1 MPKLDVFVE
10 ISAVGIGP
18 LAARILAFPKPPTTE
33 PQKAP
38 FGAASTPKARKAGH
52 LKLTRRCLLGRRE
65 KSLLEA
71 PELFFRP
78 PLGLRV

>member
-65 KSLLEA
+65 KKAYSK
-71 PELFFRP
+71 P
-78 PLGLRV
+78 PSSFSGLP